1 MDCPQSL
8 GLPDPQ
14 ILKGLSPKFYHFLL
28 LPLSINRLMI
38 PMVVVVK
45 WDIIVEVFAPFCVE
59 MIYIWAFTT

>member
-1 MDCPQSL
+1 MTFRVLNVPMGGGS
-8 GLPDPQ
+8 
-14 ILKGLSPKFYHFLL
+14 LSPKFYHFLL